1 MALVH
6 DRTMTTHDDHHTG
19 PDLGE
24 SPGKRVYLVAAFPD
38 SETPGPTEGL
48 AEHVVAVIGMEGD
61 QRRFEWVGADQVDSV
76 TNPALVTPI
85 RVRLGL
91 PSPWH
96 RPDDAMAT
104 GLVQLAPEQLGDG
117 TVDDDLDHLLAELA
131 RSRSSDPD
139 ARQPEVG

>member
-19 PDLGE
+19 PDPGE
-24 SPGKRVYLVAAFPD
+24 RPSKRVYLVAAFPD
-38 SETPGPTEGL
+38 SDVPGPTEGL

-61 QRRFEWVGADQVDSV
+61 QQRFEWVGDDQGDSV
-76 TNPALVTPI
+76 ANPALVTPV

-96 RPDDAMAT
+96 HPDDAMAT

-117 TVDDDLDHLLAELA
+117 TVDEDLDHLLTELA
-131 RSRSSDPD
+131 RSRGSDPD
-139 ARQPEVG
+139 TRHPEVG